1 MIGIYKITNS
11 IDNTNYIGKSKDIKT
26 RIRKHK
32 YRLTHGSHHN
42 RHLQSAWDKYGA
54 ENFLFELLEKLY
66 VRELY
71 LIRCVSVQITII

>member
-32 YRLTHGSHHN
+32 YRLTYGIHHN
-42 RHLQSAWDKYGA
+42 THLQRAWDKYGA
-54 ENFLFELLEKLY
+54 ENFLFELLEECEVEQLDMTYSLMNHKLWK
-66 VRELY
+66 
-71 LIRCVSVQITII
+71 